1 MRKMNRREWIKR
13 SGITGIGLLMAS
25 YIQPQNFIFGK
36 EGIIFPGSPGFTKA
50 DFGPDFKWGVAA
62 SAYQSEGAWNVDGKS
77 ESNWDYFSR
86 KSGKIERGEN
96 ADVTAD
102 FYHRYEEDIDLIKS
116 MNFKVFRFSLSWPRI
131 LPNGTG
137 EVNQKGLD
145 FYHRVIDKC
154 LSVGVEPWVTIYHWD
169 MPQVLEAQ
177 GGWANRKMVDWF
189 SEFTE
194 VVTKEYASKV
204 KNWMVINEQLSYTG
218 AGYMLGLMAPGKK
231 SIKTFM
237 KAVHHSVLCNAEGGR
252 IIRKNVPDAQIGTTF
267 ITAYIEP
274 VDQSKKNIAAADR
287 TDALMNR
294 LFIEPCLGM
303 GYPEDTLPLLKKMRK
318 YYEPGDEERM
328 IFDFDFIGIQYYF
341 RTVVESSLMPG
352 LRAKEISAAKRGV
365 PANEME
371 GEIYP
376 EGLYHVLAKF
386 SKYKGIR
393 KMIVTENG
401 TCVPDR
407 IENGRVH
414 DLQRIDYFKDH
425 LAAVLKAKNEGADV
439 GGYFVWSPT
448 DNFEWDKGF
457 RTRFGLVYVDFN
469 TLERTVKDSGFWFQE
484 FLK

>member
-1 MRKMNRREWIKR
+1 MDRREWMKK
-13 SGITGIGLLMAS
+13 SGMAGIALFMAG
-25 YIQPQNFIFGK
+25 YIHADNSKMDFTNVKFAG
-36 EGIIFPGSPGFTKA
+36 FSAFTKA

-62 SAYQSEGAWNVDGKS
+62 AAYQTEGAWNKDGKS

-86 KSGKIERGEN
+86 KAGKIERGEN
-96 ADVTAD
+96 ADVAAD
-102 FYHRYEEDIDLIKS
+102 FYHRYEEDIDLIKA
-116 MNFKVFRFSLSWPRI
+116 MNFKVFRFSLSWSRI

-137 EVNQKGLD
+137 EINQKGLE

-154 LSVGVEPWVTIYHWD
+154 LSVGVEPWITIYHWD
-169 MPQVLEAQ
+169 MPQVLEVQ

-218 AGYMLGLMAPGKK
+218 AGYMLGTMAPGKK
-231 SIKTFM
+231 SLKTFM

-252 IIRKNVPDAQIGTTF
+252 IIRKNVPDSNIGSTFVTT
-267 ITAYIEP
+267 YIEP
-274 VDQSKKNIAAADR
+274 VDQSKKNIEAAER
-287 TDALMNR
+287 TDAVMNR
-294 LFIEPCLGM
+294 LFIEPALGM

-318 YYEPGDEERM
+318 YYEEGDEARM
-328 IFDFDFIGIQYYF
+328 VFDFDFIGIQYYF
-341 RTVVESSLMPG
+341 RAVVEKSMMPG
-352 LRAKEISAAKRGV
+352 IRAKEVKASKRGV
-365 PANEME
+365 PVNEME

-376 EGLYHVLAKF
+376 DGLYQILSKF
-386 SKYKGIR
+386 SKYKGIG

-401 TCVPDR
+401 TCVPDY

-414 DLQRIDYFKDH
+414 DTKRIDYFKDH
-425 LAAVLKAKNEGADV
+425 LAAVLKAKREGVNVD
-439 GGYFVWSPT
+439 GYFVWSPT

-469 TLERTVKDSGFWFQE
+469 TLQRTVKDSGLWFQE

>member
-1 MRKMNRREWIKR
+1 MDRREWMKK
-13 SGITGIGLLMAS
+13 SGMAGIGLFMAG
-25 YIQPQNFIFGK
+25 YIQADNSKMDFTNVTFVGLPA
-36 EGIIFPGSPGFTKA
+36 FTKA

-62 SAYQSEGAWNVDGKS
+62 AAYQTEGAWNEDGKS

-86 KSGKIERGEN
+86 KAGKIERGEN
-96 ADVTAD
+96 ADVATD
-102 FYHRYEEDIDLIKS
+102 FYHRYEEDIDLIKT

-137 EVNQKGLD
+137 EINQKGLD
-145 FYHRVIDKC
+145 FYHWVIDKC
-154 LSVGVEPWVTIYHWD
+154 LSVGVEPWITIYHWD

-194 VVTKEYASKV
+194 VVTREYASKV
-204 KNWMVINEQLSYTG
+204 KNWMVINEQLSFLG
-218 AGYMLGLMAPGKK
+218 GGYFLGILAPGRK
-231 SIKTFM
+231 SIKTFL
-237 KAVHHSVLCNAEGGR
+237 KAVHHSVLCNAVGGR
-252 IIRKNVPDAQIGTTF
+252 IIRKNVPNANIGTTF
-267 ITAYIEP
+267 ITTYVEP
-274 VDQSKKNIAAADR
+274 LDQTKENIGAAMR
-287 TDALMNR
+287 TDALLNR

-303 GYPEDTLPLLKKMRK
+303 GYPEDTVPFFKKIRK
-318 YYEPGDEERM
+318 YFEEGDDERM
-328 IFDFDFIGIQYYF
+328 VFDFDFIGIQYYF
-341 RTVVESSLMPG
+341 RAVVEKSVMPG
-352 LRAKEISAAKRGV
+352 IHAKEVKASKRGV
-365 PANEME
+365 PVNEME

-376 EGLYHVLAKF
+376 DGLYQILSKF

-401 TCVPDR
+401 TCVPDY

-414 DLQRIDYFKDH
+414 DTKRIDYFKDH
-425 LAAVLKAKNEGADV
+425 LAAVLKAKREGVNVD
-439 GGYFVWSPT
+439 GYFVWSPT

-469 TLERTVKDSGFWFQE
+469 TLQRTVKDSGLWFQE